1 MDKEPTLIA
10 PTEPVEY
17 EITGAPE
24 GDTTD
29 TTDTTPKRITVPE
42 AELQAKKLA
51 ILRQMV
57 EVEQRRV
64 LRVKSKA
71 KTKAKNRR
79 KAQLAKSSR
88 KRNRQ

>member
-24 GDTTD
+24 GD

-71 KTKAKNRR
+71 KTKAKNRH